1 MALKRDASIGII
13 LDVIYVILDIIY
25 NAIFNFI
32 LLEFTLSMVS
42 WYYSLRPFFKKNYKY
57 SKSLLHALRLNM
69 LHFKYKTKVAE
80 LSDSN

>member
-42 WYYSLRPFFKKNYKY
+42 
-57 SKSLLHALRLNM
+57 
-69 LHFKYKTKVAE
+69 
-80 LSDSN
+80 